1 MQILSVHHKILSAPL
16 QKLFLLI
23 NGRIIHHHSHTPSQN
38 IIDLE
43 FEMNTSVAEREIK
56 LEVLSKVINKWSTI
70 TILST
75 RTDRPGANSVD
86 PDLQFNT
93 DPFVF
98 WTHQQV
104 VK

>member
-1 MQILSVHHKILSAPL
+1 
-16 QKLFLLI
+16 
-23 NGRIIHHHSHTPSQN
+23 
-38 IIDLE
+38 
-43 FEMNTSVAEREIK
+43 MNTSVAEREIK
-56 LEVLSKVINKWSTI
+56 LEVLSKVINKWSTV

-93 DPFVF
+93 HPFVF

-104 VK
+104 KWICSNFRTRMVRRTLSVW